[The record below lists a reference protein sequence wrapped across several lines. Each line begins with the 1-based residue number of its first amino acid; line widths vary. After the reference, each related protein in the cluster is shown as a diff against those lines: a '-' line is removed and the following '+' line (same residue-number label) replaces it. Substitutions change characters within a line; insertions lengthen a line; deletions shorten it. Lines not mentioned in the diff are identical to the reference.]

1 MEILF
6 LKEIAHILYFKDYRS
21 VIKWCSNNGVKVFT
35 DSNFKRKYVLKLQ
48 FESAR
53 LKNIICH
60 LKATYKENWTHVFN
74 AIQTNDLAKYI
85 KFEGNTLVSKTN
97 SNYKPSG
104 NHEQNFLSILQNETS
119 EL

>member
-1 MEILF
+1 MEIIFIQEILPL
-6 LKEIAHILYFKDYRS
+6 LKYKDVRA
-21 VIKWCSNNGVKVFT
+21 VLKWCERNAVTIFSDGT
-35 DSNFKRKYVLKLQ
+35 DKRKYVIKLQ

-85 KFEGNTLVSKTN
+85 KFEGNTFVSQTTN
-97 SNYKPSG
+97 NYTPSG